1 MEKKMKENRLKIIA
15 TLVLGIWLTGLQAQ
29 TLRVKQAEGTET
41 TYSLAEIS
49 KLSFSEGN
57 LEIANFENN
66 ISTYE
71 LSTLRYLTV
80 SDIPVGLNEQVK
92 FREMNLKVYP
102 NPVNNVLI
110 IQLDD
115 FGKTKSSIEILSVNG
130 KVLSTQNV
138 TGMQTVRLDLG
149 HLERG
154 IYICRF
160 RNSETTKTAKIVKN

>member
-1 MEKKMKENRLKIIA
+1 MKENRLKMMA

-41 TYSLAEIS
+41 AYSLAEIS

-57 LEIANFENN
+57 LQITSDKSN
-66 ISTYE
+66 ISIFE
-71 LSTLRYLTV
+71 LSTLRYLTI

-102 NPVNNVLI
+102 NPVTNLLTV
-110 IQLDD
+110 QLDD
-115 FGKTKSSIEILSVNG
+115 IGKTKSNLEILSVNG
-130 KVLSTQNV
+130 KVLSTRNI
-138 TGMQTVRLDLG
+138 TGMQTVYLDLS

-154 IYICRF
+154 IYICRY

>member
-1 MEKKMKENRLKIIA
+1 MKENRLKIIA

-29 TLRVKQAEGTET
+29 TLRIKQMEGTET
-41 TYSLAEIS
+41 AYSLAEIS

-57 LEIANFENN
+57 LLITNFESN

-71 LSTLRYLTV
+71 LSALRYLTV

-92 FREMNLKVYP
+92 FSEMNLKVYP
-102 NPVNNVLI
+102 NPVNNVLTV
-110 IQLDD
+110 QLDD

-130 KVLSTQNV
+130 KVLSTRNV

-160 RNSETTKTAKIVKN
+160 RNNEKTKTAKIVKN